1 MQTEPVTAIG
11 GRAILGEG
19 VVRLSLVPGE
29 TLPTDRIG
37 DTGLFHRC
45 DAHVVS
51 PIDLTREGE
60 FGICRF
66 CRTRF
71 SLGEAASAA
80 PPDRTR
86 TGA

>member
-1 MQTEPVTAIG
+1 MQMEPVTVIG

-19 VVRLSLVPGE
+19 VVRVSLEPGE
-29 TLPTDRIG
+29 GLPTDRIG

-45 DAHVVS
+45 DALVLS

-60 FGICRF
+60 FGVCRF

-71 SLGEAASAA
+71 GLGEPAPA
-80 PPDRTR
+80 PPGGSRA
-86 TGA
+86 GG

>member
-1 MQTEPVTAIG
+1 MRTEPVAAIG
-11 GRAILGEG
+11 GRVIRGEG
-19 VVRLSLVPGE
+19 VVRVSLEPGE

-45 DAHVVS
+45 DLQVLS

-60 FGICRF
+60 FGVCRF

-71 SLGEAASAA
+71 GLGA
-80 PPDRTR
+80 PART
-86 TGA
+86 

>member
-1 MQTEPVTAIG
+1 METESVTAIG

-19 VVRLSLVPGE
+19 VVRLSLEPGE

-45 DAHVVS
+45 DAHVLS
-51 PIDLTREGE
+51 PIDLTWEGE
-60 FGICRF
+60 FGVCRF

-71 SLGEAASAA
+71 SLGGSASAA
-80 PPDRTR
+80 PPGHTR
-86 TGA
+86 TGV

>member
-1 MQTEPVTAIG
+1 MRTEPVTAIG
-11 GRAILGEG
+11 GRVILGEG
-19 VVRLSLVPGE
+19 VVRVSLEPGE

-45 DAHVVS
+45 DLQVLS

-60 FGICRF
+60 FGVCRF

-71 SLGEAASAA
+71 GLREPVPV
-80 PPDRTR
+80 PPGGTR
-86 TGA
+86 AGS

>member
-1 MQTEPVTAIG
+1 MQAEPVTAIG

-19 VVRLSLVPGE
+19 VVRLSLEPGE

-60 FGICRF
+60 FGLCRF

-71 SLGEAASAA
+71 SLGEAMAPA
-80 PPDRTR
+80 PPGLPR

>member
-1 MQTEPVTAIG
+1 MRTEPVTAIG
-11 GRAILGEG
+11 GRVILGEG
-19 VVRLSLVPGE
+19 VVRVSLEPGE

-45 DAHVVS
+45 DLQVLS

-60 FGICRF
+60 FGVCRF

-71 SLGEAASAA
+71 GLRELVPV
-80 PPDRTR
+80 PPGGTR
-86 TGA
+86 AGS